1 LPLSN
6 HKSYNEHNI
15 YEAALVPTKP
25 QEEVYIGLDIGS
37 TKVCCV
43 VGLHEEGAATPS
55 IIGLGTA
62 PTNGMRKGVVV
73 DVEETV
79 SSITA
84 AVDEAE
90 RISGVNIDRA
100 TISID
105 GAHVSSLNSKGVIA
119 VGRAD
124 QEITPDDLR
133 RAEEAATAVH
143 LPPNREI
150 LQLFPRSYTV
160 DGQTNIK
167 DPVGMNGVRL
177 EVDTHIITGAT
188 PAIKNLN
195 RAIYQAGI
203 DIEGQILVPLAA
215 ARAVLTKQQKELGV
229 AVIDIGGGTTGVAV
243 FEEGDVL
250 YSSVLPVG
258 SGHITNDLA
267 IGLRTNIDT
276 AEKIKIK
283 YIKAHTGKIN
293 STEKVRIEELEGE
306 DMVIQRREL
315 TKIAGARLEEIFQMV
330 REELRKVGK
339 DVMLPSGVVLTGGG
353 AKLPGIEEFAKDAL
367 RLPVTIGRPTDLSGI
382 ADRVNN
388 PAFAA
393 PVGLM
398 LENMAYARVGDR
410 SNLKLGQTVEKI
422 KKTLRNLLP

>member
-1 LPLSN
+1 MPLSN
-6 HKSYNEHNI
+6 HKSYNEQNI

-55 IIGLGTA
+55 VIGLGIA

-90 RISGVNIDRA
+90 RISGINIDRA

-215 ARAVLTKQQKELGV
+215 ARAVLNKRQKELGV
-229 AVIDIGGGTTGVAV
+229 AVVDIGGGTTGVAV

-250 YSSVLPVG
+250 FSSVLPVG

-293 STEKVRIEELEGE
+293 STEKVRIEELEGD

-315 TKIAGARLEEIFQMV
+315 TRIAGARLDEIFQMV

-339 DVMLPSGVVLTGGG
+339 DVMLPGGVVLTGGG
-353 AKLPGIEEFAKDAL
+353 AKLPGIEEFAKEAL
-367 RLPVTIGRPTDLSGI
+367 RLPVTIGCPSDLSGI
-382 ADRVNN
+382 SDRVND

-398 LENMAYARVGDR
+398 LENMSYARIGDR
-410 SNLKLGQTVEKI
+410 TNLKLGQTVEKI

>member
-1 LPLSN
+1 M
-6 HKSYNEHNI
+6 
-15 YEAALVPTKP
+15 ATKP
-25 QEEVYIGLDIGS
+25 QEEIYIGLDIGS
-37 TKVCCV
+37 SKVCCV
-43 VGLHEEGAATPS
+43 VGLMEEGAQTPS
-55 IIGLGTA
+55 VIGVGTA
-62 PTNGMRKGVVV
+62 PTTGMRRGVVV

-90 RISGVNIDRA
+90 RISGIAIDRA

-105 GAHVSSLNSKGVIA
+105 GAHVESLNSKGTIA

-124 QEITPDDLR
+124 QEISVEDLH

-150 LQLFPRSYTV
+150 LQVFPRSYSV
-160 DGQTNIK
+160 DAQSNIK
-167 DPVGMNGVRL
+167 DPVGMHGVRL

-188 PAIKNLN
+188 PAIKNLH
-195 RAIYQAGI
+195 RSIYQAGI

-215 ARAVLTKQQKELGV
+215 ARAVLTKRQKELGV

-267 IGLRTNIDT
+267 IGLRTNIDV
-276 AEKIKIK
+276 AEKIKQK
-283 YIKAHTGKIN
+283 YVKVGGSKSSAN
-293 STEKVRIEELEGE
+293 EKLRIEELEG
-306 DMVIQRREL
+306 DDNMVVSRSEL
-315 TKIAGARLEEIFQMV
+315 SKIVNARLEEIFQMV
-330 REELRKVGK
+330 RDELKHVGK
-339 DVMLPSGVVLTGGG
+339 DVMLPAGVILTGGG
-353 AKLPGIEEFAKDAL
+353 AKLPGIEDFAKQIL
-367 RLPVTIGRPTDLSGI
+367 KLPVVIGKPEGLSGMV
-382 ADRVNN
+382 DRIND
-388 PAFAA
+388 PGLAA

-398 LENMAYARVGDR
+398 LENMTYAGTGGGDKA
-410 SNLKLGQTVEKI
+410 NAKIGATVEKL